1 MITYPTYADV
11 FRPTEKQTALW
22 YDLAL
27 IVAGSLLVALS
38 AQLAFYLPFS
48 PVPVT
53 GQTFAVLLVGLVLGS
68 KRGSA
73 SMVTYLLEGAVGL
86 PVFAQGASGLATF
99 AGPTAGYLLGF
110 VAAAFVVGFLAE
122 KGWDRSPWLTA
133 AAMILGNLVI
143 YLFGLPWL
151 GWLFGFDKM
160 LTFGFWPY
168 LPGDVFK
175 IALAMIS
182 LPTAWKLV
190 GKEHNLPTK

>member
-22 YDLAL
+22 YDLGL
-27 IVAGSLLVALS
+27 IIAGSLLVALS

-68 KRGSA
+68 KRGAA
-73 SMVTYLLEGAVGL
+73 SMMTYLLQGAMGL
-86 PVFAQGASGLATF
+86 PVFAQGAFGLATF
-99 AGPTAGYLLGF
+99 AGPTAGYLVGF
-110 VAAAFVVGFLAE
+110 VAAAFAVGFLAE
-122 KGWDRSPWLTA
+122 RGWDRSPWLTA
-133 AAMILGNLVI
+133 AAMLLGNGVI

-151 GWLFGFDKM
+151 GYLVGFDNM
-160 LTFGFWPY
+160 LTFGFWPF
-168 LPGDVFK
+168 LVGDTFK
-175 IALAMIS
+175 LVLAMIS
-182 LPTAWKLV
+182 LPTAWKFV